1 MSQNRIYSDN
11 TSDDDDDVEDESYRI
26 ERRHGKGLAQDE
38 SEEEEEGDE

>member
-11 TSDDDDDVEDESYRI
+11 TSDDDDVEDESYRI
-26 ERRHGKGLAQDE
+26 ERRHGKGLAQEE